1 MKLPDTNVLVH
12 AVNRDSASH
21 GSAVRWL
28 GDAFDSASGVGLA
41 WVALLGFVRIS
52 TRRGILARPLQVE
65 QALAAVNQWI
75 DHPHAHVLHP
85 GARHA
90 SLLGR
95 LLAGAGAAGNLTTD
109 AHLAA
114 LAMEHHAA
122 LGSFDRDFERFA
134 GLDFELLRD

>member
-95 LLAGAGAAGNLTTD
+95 LFVGRCRCRRQSHYRCAFGRTGDGTPCGT
-109 AHLAA
+109 
-114 LAMEHHAA
+114 
-122 LGSFDRDFERFA
+122 RFV
-134 GLDFELLRD
+134 